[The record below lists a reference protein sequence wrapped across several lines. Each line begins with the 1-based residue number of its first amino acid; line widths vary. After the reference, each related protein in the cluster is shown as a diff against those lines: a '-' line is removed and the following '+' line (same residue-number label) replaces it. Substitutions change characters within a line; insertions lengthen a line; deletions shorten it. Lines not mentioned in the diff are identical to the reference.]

1 MYVVEIQYR
10 LIAIDYSH
18 HFLFERA
25 KSSDRN
31 QKHQSVRSASA
42 FHACGDKDKGKFV
55 LDQFFEAYGYALDR
69 HTQQGC

>member
-10 LIAIDYSH
+10 LIAIDYSR
-18 HFLFERA
+18 HFLVERA

-31 QKHQSVRSASA
+31 QKLQSVRSASA

-55 LDQFFEAYGYALDR
+55 LDQFFEAYEYALDSQA
-69 HTQQGC
+69 QQES